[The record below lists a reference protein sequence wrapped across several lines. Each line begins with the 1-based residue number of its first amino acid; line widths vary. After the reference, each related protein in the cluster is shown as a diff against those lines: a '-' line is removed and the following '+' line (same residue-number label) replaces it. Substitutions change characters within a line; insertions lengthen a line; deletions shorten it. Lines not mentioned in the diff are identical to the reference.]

1 MSMHTLGT
9 VACSRIG
16 NRHANIKCVY
26 TRYIFVL
33 YNSLSNI
40 LTLSNLFL
48 TTKNKSFVPIKLQ
61 KVLIQYSIWQLLHN
75 NCMYSWQRAFK
86 SGLPDISD
94 TIRATLTFPR
104 RSIQELSSWCPPS
117 VGSRIPHQCVSQGKG
132 RHLGRRKRIMGLSRL
147 FHEIELWTLQ
157 RAWQETH

>member
-61 KVLIQYSIWQLLHN
+61 KVLIKTFSTQYDNCYTTIACIVDKELSNQDCLTLVTQAEQLLHF
-75 NCMYSWQRAFK
+75 RGGVF
-86 SGLPDISD
+86 
-94 TIRATLTFPR
+94 
-104 RSIQELSSWCPPS
+104 RS
-117 VGSRIPHQCVSQGKG
+117 
-132 RHLGRRKRIMGLSRL
+132 
-147 FHEIELWTLQ
+147 FHPGALLQ
-157 RAWQETH
+157 SAAEFLINV